1 MSIYLN
7 NLKFEA
13 EKERIIKMY
22 EDNVGILNIAKEYGV
37 VETTIC
43 RRLKKWGIQ
52 VKRKAYYRR
61 RKNKENKPKG
71 KFSPELLAKMKENTR
86 INNQH
91 IKFYNTIDTSK
102 DKSLVRNILK
112 KSKAVASE

>member
-1 MSIYLN
+1 MSI
-7 NLKFEA
+7 NLTNVKI
-13 EKERIIKMY
+13 KDDKDRIIKMY

-61 RKNKENKPKG
+61 NKKKKSKRE
-71 KFSPELLAKMKENTR
+71 FSPELIAKIKENTR
-86 INNQH
+86 INNKY
-91 IKFYNTIDTSK
+91 IKFYNTVETGK
-102 DKSLVRNILK
+102 DKFLVRNILEREK
-112 KSKAVASE
+112 ASK